1 MGGLPG
7 SKAARYLRFCLTY
20 NISRKFLAGWWYT
33 SAECCEPESSARNL
47 AGKNYKLRL
56 KSRPFVEDGAHSPP
70 VEPETESILVRELS
84 DLCFALR
91 LV

>member
-1 MGGLPG
+1 VP
-7 SKAARYLRFCLTY
+7 
-20 NISRKFLAGWWYT
+20 NVVSRKVVPVIWQ
-33 SAECCEPESSARNL
+33 E
-47 AGKNYKLRL
+47 KNYKLRL

-70 VEPETESILVRELS
+70 VESETESILVRELS